1 MNYENHCIYENHCEP
16 EISLSEE
23 IIGTSIFTI
32 GMVGLILFV
41 LTVFIL

>member
-1 MNYENHCIYENHCEP
+1 MSYENHCIYDSHCTP

>member
-1 MNYENHCIYENHCEP
+1 MIYENHCIYDNRCTP

-32 GMVGLILFV
+32 GMVSLILFV